1 MTRYWDPIV
10 FLFGYVLGVCL
21 DFLQL
26 DVGPKD
32 EGRDVI
38 PVSWCFELALAKLQ
52 DKTLVCSVFLT
63 NGQGSAGPVLDP
75 AV

>member
-1 MTRYWDPIV
+1 M
-10 FLFGYVLGVCL
+10 
-21 DFLQL
+21 
-26 DVGPKD
+26 K
-32 EGRDVI
+32 EGTLI

>member
-32 EGRDVI
+32 EGRDAY
-38 PVSWCFELALAKLQ
+38 PGFM
-52 DKTLVCSVFLT
+52 VF
-63 NGQGSAGPVLDP
+63 
-75 AV
+75 